1 MPQSDLSRVIEQVSR
16 EKGLDRKIIIETV
29 EEVYL
34 AAARRGQPEGVRLET
49 KYNPELGEVEVFRI
63 RTVVETVH
71 HPDREISLQEAR
83 ETYDPEAQLGDEIL
97 EKSQTPDSRIAAQ
110 LARQLLGQRIR
121 DHEREIIYREFKQRE
136 GELIHSGT
144 VARIERR
151 RVIVN
156 LGRTE
161 AVLPEEEQMPRERF
175 RPGDNIRAYI
185 LRVDMTSQGPE
196 IVLSRTHP
204 GFLIKLFEE
213 EVPEIAAG
221 IVEVKAAAREPGSR
235 AKIAVYSKDPD
246 VDAVGACVGVRG
258 IRVQQVT
265 QELRGERIDVIPWD
279 PRPNKFVERALS
291 PAKVTRIILD
301 EEAKKME
308 IVVPDEEL
316 AQAIGKRGQ
325 NVRLAARLTGYD
337 LTVKSESEAAKEA
350 QDAREAW
357 MAVPGVDAATA
368 DRLFEEGFAKPEEL
382 TEADLETLAEVEGI
396 GPARARALWNAVQR
410 YLAQKEREAE
420 AMGAEQETARG
431 ATDEAGSIEGRGEEE
446 TQAATA
452 PPTPGEPSAS

>member
-1 MPQSDLSRVIEQVSR
+1 MPQTELSRAIEQISR
-16 EKGLDRKIIIETV
+16 EKGLDRNVIIGLV

-49 KYNPELGEVEVFRI
+49 KYNPDLGEVEVFRI
-63 RTVVETVH
+63 RTVVATVRD
-71 HPDREISLQEAR
+71 PEREISLAEAR
-83 ETYDPEAQLGDEIL
+83 QNYDPEAQLGDEIL
-97 EKSQTPDSRIAAQ
+97 EKIQSPDTRIAAQ
-110 LARQLLGQRIR
+110 SARQLLVQKIR
-121 DHEREIIYREFKQRE
+121 DHERELIYREFKPRE
-136 GELIHSGT
+136 GELIHSGN
-144 VARIERR
+144 VVRVERR
-151 RVIVN
+151 KVIVN

-175 RPGDNIRAYI
+175 RQGDHIRAYI
-185 LRVDMTSQGPE
+185 LRVEMTSQGPE

-213 EVPEIAAG
+213 EVPEIQDG
-221 IVEVKAAAREPGSR
+221 TVEIKAAAREPGSR

-279 PRPNKFVERALS
+279 PRPSKFVERALS
-291 PAKVTRIILD
+291 PAKATRMILD
-301 EEAKKME
+301 EDAKKME
-308 IVVPDEEL
+308 IIVPDEEL

-357 MAVPGVDAATA
+357 LAVPGIDAATA
-368 DRLFEEGFAKPEEL
+368 DRLFEEGFSKPEEL
-382 TEADLETLAEVEGI
+382 TEADLETLMEIEGLDPGAAAAI
-396 GPARARALWNAVQR
+396 WNAVQE
-410 YLAQKEREAE
+410 YLQRKQEAE
-420 AMGAEQETARG
+420 AQKPTQETPAVSTDQPEPLKNG
-431 ATDEAGSIEGRGEEE
+431 ATQESRSSL
-446 TQAATA
+446 AA
-452 PPTPGEPSAS
+452 PVPGEPSGS